1 MSARLADRVRFA
13 RALRSRPFALLW
25 AGQTVSALGDGAF
38 YIALAWQVLLLTGS
52 ATAMGE
58 VLIAQS
64 IPRLIFLLVG
74 GVVADRLPRRLIL
87 LWSDGGRALVV
98 LVIAALGGLH
108 VLQFAHL
115 IGLSVLFGVAGA
127 FFFPAY
133 QSLPPQ
139 LVEAEDL
146 TSANALV
153 GLGRQLS
160 TLVGPALGAG
170 FVALAGPAS
179 AFAFDG
185 ITFVVSALCLAVMRV
200 PVAVGA
206 KGPEARTPVD
216 SPSQAPGRGVLGML
230 ADVPAGFAYVMRYP
244 WLWITIAI
252 ASLGNVFWSTLQV
265 SLPKLVHDVYGVGV
279 WLLGAMLSADAIGA
293 LIVTLVVGQRRRLRH
308 RGIIAYLAIALAS
321 TALLSLGLPHP
332 HAIAPQLA
340 VAAGLVIGVG
350 LGGFDIVWITSLQ
363 ELVPPDTLGRV
374 VSIDFLGSFA
384 LQPVGLAA
392 VGILTDRFGPTWVF
406 IGAGGLNVALCALA
420 LMVRG
425 IRNLD

>member
-1 MSARLADRVRFA
+1 
-13 RALRSRPFALLW
+13 
-25 AGQTVSALGDGAF
+25 
-38 YIALAWQVLLLTGS
+38 
-52 ATAMGE
+52 MGE

-108 VLQFAHL
+108 VLQFWHL

-170 FVALAGPAS
+170 FVGPALGAGFVGPALGAGFVALAGPAS

-185 ITFVVSALCLAVMRV
+185 VTFVVSALCLAVMRV

-206 KGPEARTPVD
+206 EGPEART
-216 SPSQAPGRGVLGML
+216 SAEGASQEPRRGVLGML
-230 ADVPAGFAYVMRYP
+230 ADVPAGFAYVMRFP
-244 WLWITIAI
+244 WLWVTIAI

-308 RGIIAYLAIALAS
+308 RGIIAYLAIALATRRSSRWGYPIRTRLHHSWRSLLDWSSALASVDS
-321 TALLSLGLPHP
+321 TSSGSRRCKSWCRRTRSAAWSASIFSAPLPCS
-332 HAIAPQLA
+332 QLA
-340 VAAGLVIGVG
+340 SQQWASSPTA
-350 LGGFDIVWITSLQ
+350 
-363 ELVPPDTLGRV
+363 LVPPGSSSERV
-374 VSIDFLGSFA
+374 G
-384 LQPVGLAA
+384 
-392 VGILTDRFGPTWVF
+392 
-406 IGAGGLNVALCALA
+406 
-420 LMVRG
+420 
-425 IRNLD
+425 